1 MLWEGEALVNG
12 WGDQPQFLS
21 DGGAELLAA
30 GGKVGDRLRI
40 YGSAPDN
47 TWQVEVFDGHWGGMR
62 GRFSGLP
69 MTNEDG
75 SVRESTVVDLAAQ
88 GYFDFVMTEEFFTA
102 ATTAAGWGGTF
113 LLNGDGNLTVTKV
126 SLVQGGA
133 SNIQNIQT
141 VNRQSNV
148 IYNLAGQKVDANY
161 RGVVIVNGKK
171 MLQK

>member
-1 MLWEGEALVNG
+1 M
-12 WGDQPQFLS
+12 
-21 DGGAELLAA
+21 
-30 GGKVGDRLRI
+30 
-40 YGSAPDN
+40 
-47 TWQVEVFDGHWGGMR
+47 
-62 GRFSGLP
+62 
-69 MTNEDG
+69 
-75 SVRESTVVDLAAQ
+75 
-88 GYFDFVMTEEFFTA
+88 
-102 ATTAAGWGGTF
+102 
-113 LLNGDGNLTVTKV
+113 TKV